1 MIWRLNKNQKNTLSD
16 FLKDIALAFFIGL
29 FVVPKLSSD
38 FDTLTT
44 IKYLV
49 NIGMYLTAA
58 LLLRKE

>member
-1 MIWRLNKNQKNTLSD
+1 MIVKLNKSQRAMLSD
-16 FLKDIALAFFIGL
+16 FLKDIALAYFIGL